1 MKPPRS
7 ASLRGAAALLL
18 LLAGAAAADSMQEF
32 LPPTADMLPVAF
44 GQNFITTGQSFDAS
58 GEPPPRRPSERG

>member
-1 MKPPRS
+1 
-7 ASLRGAAALLL
+7 
-18 LLAGAAAADSMQEF
+18 MQEF